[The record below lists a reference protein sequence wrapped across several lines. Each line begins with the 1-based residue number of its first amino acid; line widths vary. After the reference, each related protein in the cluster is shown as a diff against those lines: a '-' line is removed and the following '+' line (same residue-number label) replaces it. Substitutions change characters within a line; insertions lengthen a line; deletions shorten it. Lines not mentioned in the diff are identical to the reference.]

1 MNLENL
7 IKIYN
12 KNTSKIAEL
21 NFYNE
26 SIKEKTLELLKKT
39 DLNPY
44 IPTKKEIWDKLIKY
58 INKELK
64 ECEDYESAK
73 AMYNIVLDALKDNIS
88 KSIKSIDKVY
98 PEYGNKFSL
107 IAYNICFEVDG
118 KEYRLKFPILNNLKV
133 EDVWN
138 YNGYFTDACAKFSL
152 FEHKTSVLWTEIW
165 RGGNLEAFKTK
176 ED

>member
-12 KNTSKIAEL
+12 KNASKIEEL

-39 DLNPY
+39 ELTPY
-44 IPTKKEIWDKLIKY
+44 IPTKKEIWDRFIKY
-58 INKELK
+58 VNNKELK
-64 ECEDYESAK
+64 ECEGYESAK

-98 PEYGNKFSL
+98 PEYGNKLSL
-107 IAYNICFEVDG
+107 ISYNICFKIDDI
-118 KEYRLKFPILNNLKV
+118 EYKLKFPILNNLRV

-138 YNGYFTDACAKFSL
+138 NYFTDACAKFSL
-152 FEHKTSVLWTEIW
+152 FERKTSVLWTEIW
-165 RGGNLEAFKTK
+165 RGANLEAFKTK

>member
-12 KNTSKIAEL
+12 KNTSKIEEL

-39 DLNPY
+39 VLTPY
-44 IPTKKEIWDKLIKY
+44 IPIKKEIWDKLIKY
-58 INKELK
+58 TNNKELK
-64 ECEDYESAK
+64 EYEDYELVK
-73 AMYNIVLDALKDNIS
+73 AAYNIILDALKDNIS

-98 PEYGNKFSL
+98 PEYGKLSL
-107 IAYNICFEVDG
+107 MAYNICFKIDD
-118 KEYRLKFPILNNLKV
+118 KEYRLKFPILSNLTV
-133 EDVWN
+133 EDVWR
-138 YNGYFTDACAKFSL
+138 NGYFTDEYAKFSL
-152 FEHKTSVLWTEIW
+152 FEHTTSVLWTEIW
-165 RGGNLEAFKTK
+165 REANLETFKTK

>member
-7 IKIYN
+7 IKIYY
-12 KNTSKIAEL
+12 KNTSKIEEL

-39 DLNPY
+39 ILTPY
-44 IPTKKEIWDKLIKY
+44 IPTKKELWDRLIKY
-58 INKELK
+58 INNR
-64 ECEDYESAK
+64 ECEDYESTK
-73 AMYNIVLDALKDNIS
+73 AMYSIILDALKDNIS

-98 PEYGNKFSL
+98 PEYGNKCSL
-107 IAYNICFEVDG
+107 IAYNICFKANG
-118 KEYRLKFPILNNLKV
+118 KEYRLKFPMLDNLTV

-138 YNGYFTDACAKFSL
+138 SYFTDACAKFSL

-165 RGGNLEAFKTK
+165 RGANLEAFKTK